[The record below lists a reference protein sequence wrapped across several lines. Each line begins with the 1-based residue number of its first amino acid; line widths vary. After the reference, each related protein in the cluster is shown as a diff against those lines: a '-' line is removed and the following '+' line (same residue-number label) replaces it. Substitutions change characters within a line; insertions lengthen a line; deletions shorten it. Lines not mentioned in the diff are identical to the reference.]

1 MLRLSTVVA
10 AVLTGL
16 SLAAPAHAAS
26 VTITPSTPTPGVDV
40 LVRGDGMGAHK
51 RGSVSLAGG
60 RVAFRT
66 SRSGRFTA
74 RLAVPAP
81 APPGR
86 RAPAARAGRRRVK
99 APMRIVGTVRAPS
112 TLVAISGGRRLLLSP
127 DRGPAGARLRVTR
140 PGFPPRGRATA
151 RRGG

>member
-1 MLRLSTVVA
+1 MLRLSAVAIA
-10 AVLTGL
+10 AVLTAL

-66 SRSGRFTA
+66 SRSGRFNA
-74 RLAVPAP
+74 RLTVPTTA
-81 APPGR
+81 ATGR
-86 RAPAARAGRRRVK
+86 RALTARAGRLRVK
-99 APMRIVGTVRAPS
+99 EPMRIVGTGRPPATPVP
-112 TLVAISGGRRLLLSP
+112 ISGC
-127 DRGPAGARLRVTR
+127 
-140 PGFPPRGRATA
+140 
-151 RRGG
+151 